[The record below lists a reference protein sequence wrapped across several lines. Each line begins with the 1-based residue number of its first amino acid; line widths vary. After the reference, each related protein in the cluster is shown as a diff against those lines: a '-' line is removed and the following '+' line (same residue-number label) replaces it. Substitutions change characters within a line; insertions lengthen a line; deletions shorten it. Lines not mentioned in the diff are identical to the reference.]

1 MNDNIDNIWKEYWD
15 SRDDKVL
22 LKLMNFYVDMLKMIT
37 QEVLSDH
44 PTAIYDDLFTTGLFG
59 LKDSIES
66 FSPDC
71 QVPFDIYCT
80 NIVKQAMLDQ
90 LNHPSVPLSDYISE
104 NW

>member
-1 MNDNIDNIWKEYWD
+1 MNNDINKIWKDYWD
-15 SRDDKVL
+15 SRNDKTL
-22 LKLMNFYVDMLKMIT
+22 LNLMNYYVDFLKTIV
-37 QEVLSDH
+37 QEVLSEH
-44 PTAIYDDLFTTGLFG
+44 RSANYDDLFTIGLFG

-71 QVPFDIYCT
+71 HVPFDIYCT
-80 NIVKQAMLDQ
+80 NIVKQAMLNQ